1 MHVLFPHDLNEGPP
15 PVTPASLLVCDALNM
30 TFLLVPQLRKVERD
44 KKTMD
49 QEIVDLTNKLLDA
62 KNTIDRLEELNVSA
76 ASELG
81 NVASVCCGYR
91 GYHLARNAR
100 AQLPG
105 RVCVCVCRSATGR
118 TATWPSSCSNAT
130 SRISGTTSSLM

>member
-1 MHVLFPHDLNEGPP
+1 MHVLFPHDLNEGPL

-76 ASELG
+76 T
-81 NVASVCCGYR
+81 
-91 GYHLARNAR
+91 
-100 AQLPG
+100 PP
-105 RVCVCVCRSATGR
+105 SALLLIGS
-118 TATWPSSCSNAT
+118 P
-130 SRISGTTSSLM
+130 